1 MQAVASDHVIHGSN
15 ISLAGF
21 TTGASPNRNLADFFQ
36 VAIDPQG
43 MALISWAD
51 DSADFAAHTYAA
63 HQVGGFNLNTGKSLR
78 IRGTNAVT
86 PSPSRAPQV
95 FDFRHDARVTSP
107 GPAMPDVDSPAD
119 ILTIGFGCE
128 LVNGAKWISA
138 TMTAS
143 GLDSV
148 PPQGLWRMNFAT
160 NPTKPVVV
168 DRADQWFL
176 SASTDVTGNRTFS
189 WGVAVRN
196 GDGSI
201 TYTAKGLADA
211 GAFDL
216 SRRSVTVKVDVAKLN
231 AAQTRGAIE
240 IGTVLMGL
248 RGSSLAARTSAATPA
263 ATLAAGFADSTRGGG
278 TFTMGTCQP

>member
-1 MQAVASDHVIHGSN
+1 M
-15 ISLAGF
+15 
-21 TTGASPNRNLADFFQ
+21 
-36 VAIDPQG
+36 AIDPQG
-43 MALISWAD
+43 MALIAWAD
-51 DSADFAAHTYAA
+51 DSADFAGHTYEA
-63 HQVGGFNLNTGKSLR
+63 HQVAGFNLNNRKSLR
-78 IRGTNAVT
+78 IKGTNAVT

-95 FDFRHDARVTSP
+95 FDFRHDARVSSL

-128 LVNGAKWISA
+128 LVNGARWITA
-138 TMTAS
+138 TMTTS
-143 GLDSV
+143 GLESV

-160 NPTKPVVV
+160 NPTKPGVV
-168 DRADQWFL
+168 DRADQWFV
-176 SASTDVTGNRTFS
+176 SADTDITGNRAFS

-201 TYTAKGLADA
+201 TYTVKGAADA

-216 SRRSVTVKVDVAKLN
+216 TRRSVTVKVDVAKLN
-231 AAQTRGAIE
+231 TVQKRGAIAN
-240 IGTVLMGL
+240 GTVLMGL
-248 RGSSLAARTSAATPA
+248 RGSALAARTSAATPA